1 MEVFTTRPNTEEGMV
16 SEKWS
21 RQALPGDMRM
31 QEAEK

>member
-1 MEVFTTRPNTEEGMV
+1 MEVFTTRPNTEGMV